1 MDLLEARGR
10 TEHQV
15 RHPWETARLAVVR
28 GLIDRHVALE
38 ANSVVVDVGCGD
50 AFVLGSLAAM
60 FPSVQFHGVDSG
72 LTPDVV
78 AALTSH
84 YSRPNLHLAQ
94 SLETISPR
102 PERPAALVLLMDVI
116 EHVED
121 DQVFVREIRSTD
133 LVDRG
138 TRWLVTVP
146 AFQSLFSAHD
156 VFLRHYRRYSRGSLS
171 GALER
176 AGLRV
181 VESGYFFASLVPL
194 RLLQVIKER
203 IVGRPV
209 TNATETMNYGGPA
222 AALLTRVLQV
232 DAAVTLGLS
241 RAGIPVPGL
250 SVCAVC
256 RSA

>member
-1 MDLLEARGR
+1 M
-10 TEHQV
+10 
-15 RHPWETARLAVVR
+15 
-28 GLIDRHVALE
+28 
-38 ANSVVVDVGCGD
+38 DVGCGD
-50 AFVLGSLAAM
+50 AFILGSLAAM

-78 AALTSH
+78 SALSAH
-84 YSRPNLHLAQ
+84 YSRPNLHLDQ

-102 PERPAALVLLMDVI
+102 PQRPAALVLLMDVI

-121 DQVFVREIRSTD
+121 DQVLVRAIRSAEC
-133 LVDRG
+133 VDG
-138 TRWLVTVP
+138 ETRWLVTVP

-156 VFLRHYRRYSRGSLS
+156 VFLRHYRRYSRGTLS
-171 GALER
+171 GSLER

-181 VESGYFFASLVPL
+181 VESGYLFVSLVPL

-209 TNATETMNYGGPA
+209 TNATDTMTYGGLA
-222 AALLTRVLQV
+222 AALLTRMLQF
-232 DAAVTLGLS
+232 DAAITLGLG